1 MVEERVRDTKRTLDL
16 TSDGLHHLKHVT
28 QVSPECVNIVEGLG
42 PIPSLSVMVSRPIG
56 TKKQL
61 AGKKNKLRF

>member
-42 PIPSLSVMVSRPIG
+42 PIPSLSVMVSRV
-56 TKKQL
+56 
-61 AGKKNKLRF
+61 